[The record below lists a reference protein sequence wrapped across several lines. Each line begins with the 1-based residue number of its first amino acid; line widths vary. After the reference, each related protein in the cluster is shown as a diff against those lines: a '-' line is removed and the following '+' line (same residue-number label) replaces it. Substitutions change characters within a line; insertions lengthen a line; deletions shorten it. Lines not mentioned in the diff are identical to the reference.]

1 VLGSAQIMRGGTRIA
16 TVPLVA
22 SEAVPVASV
31 AQRTRAWFTTPWAI
45 VLAFAVVGGTVLLL
59 RRRSVRS
66 RRPPRR
72 EAPVA

>member
-1 VLGSAQIMRGGTRIA
+1 VLGSAAVMRGKVRIA

-22 SEAVPVASV
+22 SEAVPAASA
-31 AQRTRAWFTTPWAI
+31 AQRTRAWFTTPWAV
-45 VLAFAVVGGTVLLL
+45 VLAFAVVGGTVLLV